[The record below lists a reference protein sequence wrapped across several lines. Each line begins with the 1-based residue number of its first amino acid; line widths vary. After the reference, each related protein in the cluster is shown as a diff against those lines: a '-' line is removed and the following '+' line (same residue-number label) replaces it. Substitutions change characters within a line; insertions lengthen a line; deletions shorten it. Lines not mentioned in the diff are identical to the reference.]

1 MKKIKVAVIMGGKSS
16 EHEVSILSGQQVV
29 KYLDKNK
36 YEAMPVVI
44 SKSGKWQLTS
54 IKNILN
60 LQNPIALKGTGKE
73 ISLTDKK
80 EIAETK
86 SISEAGVDVVFVAMH
101 GPFGEDGTIQ
111 GMLELAS
118 ISYTGAGV
126 LTSALGMDKDFF
138 RKIMMSSNLPIPKYI
153 CLEESGDYNLE
164 VKTLGE
170 GPYFVKPVSAGS
182 SVGCSY
188 VKDKKDLTKA
198 VKLAFEYDSRV
209 LIDKYISGLE
219 VTCSVIGNDKPIALP
234 IIEIHPYKSKFFDYE
249 SKYSE
254 SGSEEIVPARIS
266 KSLTKR
272 IQELAIEVYKAIG
285 CRGFGRIDFILENN
299 NKPIILEI
307 NTIPGLTPMSLF
319 PKAAKASGITYPILL
334 DKIIKLG
341 LEKK

>member
-1 MKKIKVAVIMGGKSS
+1 MKKIKVAVIMGGKSP
-16 EHEVSILSGQQVV
+16 EHEISILSGQQVV
-29 KYLDKNK
+29 KYLDKNM
-36 YEAMPVVI
+36 YEVLPIVI
-44 SKSGKWQLTS
+44 SKAGKWQLTS
-54 IKNILN
+54 TNNILN
-60 LQNPIALKGTGKE
+60 LQNPITLKGTGKE
-73 ISLTDKK
+73 ISLTDRK

-86 SISEAGVDVVFVAMH
+86 SISEAGVDVVFIAMH

-111 GMLELAS
+111 GMLELS
-118 ISYTGAGV
+118 GIPYTGANV

-138 RKIMMSSNLPIPKYI
+138 RKIMKSSNLPIPKYI
-153 CLEESGDYNLE
+153 CLEKSGGYNLE
-164 VKTLGE
+164 VKALGI
-170 GPYFVKPVSAGS
+170 GPYFVKPVNGGS

-188 VKDKKDLTKA
+188 VMDKKDLTKA
-198 VKLAFEYDSRV
+198 VKLAFKYDSRI
-209 LIDKYISGLE
+209 LIDEYISGLE

-234 IIEIHPYKSKFFDYE
+234 IVEIHPYKSNFFDYE

-272 IQELAIEVYKAIG
+272 IQELATEVYKTVG

-299 NKPIILEI
+299 KKPMILEI

-319 PKAAKASGITYPILL
+319 PKAAKACGISYPKLL
-334 DKIIKLG
+334 DKLIKLS